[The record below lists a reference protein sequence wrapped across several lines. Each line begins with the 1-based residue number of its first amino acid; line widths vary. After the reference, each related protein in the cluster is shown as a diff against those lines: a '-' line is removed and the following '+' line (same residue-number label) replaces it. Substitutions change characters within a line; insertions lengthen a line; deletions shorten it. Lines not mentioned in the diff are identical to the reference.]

1 MYYLNTPRGYIF
13 CTFSARRARDLL
25 SGEFMSDN
33 EAGRMARYRT
43 GGDELMSCGN
53 PCLLEGDEISG
64 AKQMRRAIGIRGA
77 GVWAC
82 GCGRIERFS
91 PVDIF
96 GKVRRWF
103 PRIERFFFS
112 RWRIGCEA
120 ERFSPRSPDAIVLLR
135 KDSPGAV
142 PFDNEE
148 SVSPVRIYESD
159 VGFHSHLASNGRN
172 QHLIDIGR
180 TGACR
185 RDRFM
190 PVTIGI
196 YDTEVRLVSLFARV
210 FA

>member
-1 MYYLNTPRGYIF
+1 
-13 CTFSARRARDLL
+13 
-25 SGEFMSDN
+25 
-33 EAGRMARYRT
+33 
-43 GGDELMSCGN
+43 
-53 PCLLEGDEISG
+53 
-64 AKQMRRAIGIRGA
+64 MRRTVGFREMGVRG
-77 GVWAC
+77 C

-91 PVDIF
+91 PFDIF

-112 RWRIGCEA
+112 RWRIGYEA
-120 ERFSPRSPDAIVLLR
+120 ERFPPRSPDAMVLLR

-148 SVSPVRIYESD
+148 STSSVRIYGSD
-159 VGFHSHLASNGRN
+159 VGSHSHLASNGRN

-190 PVTIGI
+190 PVTI
-196 YDTEVRLVSLFARV
+196 YDTEVTLVFCLQELSRSQPFFRFGGPPRLW
-210 FA
+210 